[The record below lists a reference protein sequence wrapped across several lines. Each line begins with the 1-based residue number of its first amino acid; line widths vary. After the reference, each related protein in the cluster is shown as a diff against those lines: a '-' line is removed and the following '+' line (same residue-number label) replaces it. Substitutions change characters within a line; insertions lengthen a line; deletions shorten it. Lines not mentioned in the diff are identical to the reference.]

1 MFLHI
6 ENYVSRRVLCVIT
19 AVACAGVLSA
29 CGEDDSAT
37 SEGVRSSAGV
47 AVTSVQEG
55 AEGAA
60 SSVQSA
66 ASSVAERAGDWF
78 DDAKLGAFVTAFRA
92 AYPNLSS
99 DRETQSIETIV
110 TETCPLIESGAD
122 DAEVNAKVGELATNG
137 STEPT
142 DDQAAR
148 IAQLVRVACG

>member
-1 MFLHI
+1 M
-6 ENYVSRRVLCVIT
+6 CVVT

-37 SEGVRSSAGV
+37 SEGVRSSVDV
-47 AVTSVQEG
+47 AVTSAQERV
-55 AEGAA
+55 EGAA

-66 ASSVAERAGDWF
+66 ASSVAEQAGGWF
-78 DDAKLGAFVTAFRA
+78 DEAKLGAFVTAFRA
-92 AYPNLSS
+92 AYPNLSA

-110 TETCPLIESGAD
+110 TETCPLIEDGAD
-122 DAEVNAKVGELATNG
+122 DAEVNAKVGELAVNG
-137 STEPT
+137 SAEPT